1 MNDMIWVWLVVLILA
16 LIIEFITV
24 DFVTIWFALS
34 AIPTVFVAWL
44 APNNYYL
51 QIIVFFLIGFIL
63 LGFTRPLLLKY
74 FKKNII
80 DTNVDAYIGKEA
92 IVKEEI
98 TPIKNGTV
106 LFESLI
112 WTAIADEDI
121 KIDTLVEIVAV
132 EGNKL
137 KVIKQKKENE

>member
-1 MNDMIWVWLVVLILA
+1 M
-16 LIIEFITV
+16 
-24 DFVTIWFALS
+24 
-34 AIPTVFVAWL
+34 
-44 APNNYYL
+44 
-51 QIIVFFLIGFIL
+51 IGFIL

-80 DTNVDAYIGKEA
+80 ETNVDAYIGKEA